1 MVSLHRL
8 IRIAPLVGSLLWV
21 AWALLQAMSGFY
33 WPAIIGVASLAYF
46 VVRGR
51 VRNG

>member
-8 IRIAPLVGSLLWV
+8 IRIATLVGSLLWL
-21 AWALLQAMSGFY
+21 AWALLEAISGFY
-33 WPAIIGVASLAYF
+33 WPASIFVASLAYF